1 MCISSGVWIYS
12 VFLVPWMIAA
22 TFAWLMLRR
31 RSGGVYFALITQAL
45 ALAFATLLISQ
56 QGTTG
61 GFNGL
66 TDYHMLLG
74 FNLNDD
80 AVTVAIYFI
89 TLAFVVG
96 SFFGLRCGAAT
107 RRAAQIG
114 RAPSE
119 LQSLMRISYAVFCL
133 KKKKNNAQLTYTTTH
148 TTDNYQ

>member
-1 MCISSGVWIYS
+1 MLFRSFAI
-12 VFLVPWMIAA
+12 LV
-22 TFAWLMLRR
+22 
-31 RSGGVYFALITQAL
+31 
-45 ALAFATLLISQ
+45 ISQ

-96 SFFGLRCGAAT
+96 SFFGLRWLLALRFGKLLRASRDGSNRMRFLGYEDRKST
-107 RRAAQIG
+107 RLN
-114 RAPSE
+114 S
-119 LQSLMRISYAVFCL
+119 S
-133 KKKKNNAQLTYTTTH
+133 H
-148 TTDNYQ
+148 